1 MTQQELNTVIQS
13 GEGYKI
19 EFKRSVNSDL
29 SKEIVAFANSSGE
42 RVFIGIED
50 NGSVP
55 GITVDNT
62 LKSKV
67 EMMARDCDPS
77 IAISLQVSNGVLIV
91 HVPEGTNKPYRC
103 TNGFYIRNGAS
114 SVKLTTEEIR
124 DFFASEGKIHF
135 DEMPGSLI
143 SSEVLDKQAFA
154 NYLQLSGIT
163 PGINAKELL
172 FNLGVLDDNERMNNT
187 GILFFAQRPSR
198 YLPQSA
204 VTCVAYKGNAKVD
217 VLDKKTFERT
227 IIENI
232 DEAIS
237 FVKRHLNLSYE
248 IKGKL
253 RTEKLEIPEVVL
265 REAIVN
271 AVAHRDYLQKGA
283 TVMIEV
289 FDDRIEISN
298 PGGLPKGLKEEDFGK
313 RTLARNPLIAALLN
327 RAGYIEKLGTGVPR
341 IKKCMSDAEL
351 PAPEFQFDDF
361 FVITLK
367 RLSTS
372 KTVASFD
379 VSPEREKR
387 LFYLLQQLKTAN
399 AVEVKNSAKK
409 FKVTE
414 KSIRNDL
421 LLLEKKGWIKAGGT
435 TSNRSY
441 QLTPLAEQ
449 QIQDG

>member
-1 MTQQELNTVIQS
+1 MTQQELNTIIQT

-29 SKEIVAFANSSGE
+29 SKEIVAFANSSGG
-42 RVFIGIED
+42 RIFIGIDD

-55 GITVDNT
+55 GVTVDNS
-62 LKSKV
+62 LKSKI

-77 IAISLQVSNGVLIV
+77 ISISLEVSNNVLIV

-124 DFFASEGKIHF
+124 DFFGAEGKIHF
-135 DEMPGSLI
+135 DEMPTSLI
-143 SSEVLDKQAFA
+143 SSDILDKQAFD
-154 NYLQLSGIT
+154 NYIRLSGIT
-163 PGINAKELL
+163 PGVDTKELL
-172 FNLGVLDDNERMNNT
+172 FNLGVVDDNERMNNT

-204 VTCVAYKGNAKVD
+204 VTCVAYKGNVKVD
-217 VLDKKTFERT
+217 ILDKKTFEQT
-227 IIENI
+227 IVENI
-232 DEAIS
+232 DEAIA
-237 FVKRHLNLSYE
+237 FVKRHINVSYE
-248 IKGKL
+248 IKGKV

-271 AVAHRDYLQKGA
+271 AAAHRDYLQKGA

-341 IKKCMSDAEL
+341 IKKCMADAEL
-351 PAPEFQFDDF
+351 PPPEFYFDDF

-367 RLSTS
+367 RVVVS
-372 KTVASFD
+372 KTAASFD
-379 VSPEREKR
+379 VSAEREKR
-387 LFYLLQQLKTAN
+387 LLYLLQQLKNAN
-399 AVEVKNSAKK
+399 AIEVKKSAKK

-421 LLLEKKGWIKAGGT
+421 LLLEKKGWIKVAGT

-441 QLTPLAEQ
+441 QLTPMAEKQ
-449 QIQDG
+449 VQDG